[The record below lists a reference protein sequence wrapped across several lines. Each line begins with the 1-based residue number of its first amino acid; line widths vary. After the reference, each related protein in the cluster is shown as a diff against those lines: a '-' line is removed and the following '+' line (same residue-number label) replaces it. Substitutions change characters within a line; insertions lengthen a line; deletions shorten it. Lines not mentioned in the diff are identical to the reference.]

1 MARQTGL
8 ISLKGTLGNVNFYKT
23 KDGNLARMKTSVDG
37 TRIASDP
44 AFERTRENN
53 SEFANFAAAGKL
65 FRDAVRAMA
74 LNASDGRVTSRVTQR
89 MAKIKNLDVFSD
101 RGQRNVATGLSD
113 PAALGWLKGFDFNI
127 RSVMSSVL
135 YKAFSVDTSTG
146 EITITDFNPM
156 LDLASPQGATHIRF
170 SAGVAGVDFELNEKE
185 LVVSSEVTVP
195 ITSAVSTVSIAP
207 TGMPSVGAIT
217 LYLLKIEFLQE
228 INGNLYALKNGA
240 YNALRVVEVQ

>member
-8 ISLKGTLGNVNFYKT
+8 INLKGTLGNVNFYKT
-23 KDGNLARMKTSVDG
+23 KDGNLARMKTSVDAS
-37 TRIASDP
+37 RIASDP

-53 SEFANFAAAGKL
+53 AEFGNFAAAGKL
-65 FRDAVRAMA
+65 FRDSVRAMA
-74 LNASDGRVTSRVTQR
+74 LNASDGRVTARVTQR
-89 MAKIKNLDVFSD
+89 MSKIKNLDTISE

-113 PAALGWLKGFDFNI
+113 PSALGLLKGFDFNN

-135 YKAFSVDTSTG
+135 YKAFSVDTGTG
-146 EITITDFNPM
+146 EITIVDFNPM

-170 SAGVAGVDFELNEKE
+170 SAGVAGVDFELNERE
-185 LVVSSEVTVP
+185 LV
-195 ITSAVSTVSIAP
+195 TSDEFTLAINSGVSTVSITP
-207 TGMPSVGAIT
+207 NGMPSVGAIT